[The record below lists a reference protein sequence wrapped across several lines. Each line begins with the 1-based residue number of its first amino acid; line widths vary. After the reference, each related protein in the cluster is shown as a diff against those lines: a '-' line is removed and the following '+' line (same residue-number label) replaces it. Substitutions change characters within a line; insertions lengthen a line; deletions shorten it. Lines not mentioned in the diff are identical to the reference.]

1 MNKLPRMD
9 SNHDKVIQSH
19 VPTRRCL
26 PRKGTFKDAP
36 KADIAIC
43 QGGDTKRQEMV
54 SGPQKPRIC
63 LVHAQRR
70 EYETDDSGQ

>member
-1 MNKLPRMD
+1 MD

-19 VPTRRCL
+19 LPSPRCS

-36 KADIAIC
+36 KAYI
-43 QGGDTKRQEMV
+43 GHLPGEDTKRQEMV